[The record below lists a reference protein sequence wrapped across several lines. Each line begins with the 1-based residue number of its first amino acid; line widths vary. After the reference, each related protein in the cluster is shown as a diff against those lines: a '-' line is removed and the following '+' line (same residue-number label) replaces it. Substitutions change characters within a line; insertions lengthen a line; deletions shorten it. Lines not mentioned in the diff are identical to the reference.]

1 MIVIVFNY
9 ITQQDLE
16 HLGLDSKPRGSDH
29 RRMERLLG
37 YAIGGAL
44 AVAAL
49 VVIAVIFGGAIIA
62 GLSAALTFPI
72 AAPMTTLALIVV
84 ILMAFLASR
93 RGR

>member
-1 MIVIVFNY
+1 MGAR
-9 ITQQDLE
+9 E
-16 HLGLDSKPRGSDH
+16 PRQMPAWK
-29 RRMERLLG
+29 RRYKEMERLLG
-37 YAIGGAL
+37 YLIGGTL

-49 VVIAVIFGGAIIA
+49 IAIALLFGSAIIA

-84 ILMAFLASR
+84 ILLAFLASR

>member
-1 MIVIVFNY
+1 MPAW
-9 ITQQDLE
+9 
-16 HLGLDSKPRGSDH
+16 K
-29 RRMERLLG
+29 RRYKEMERLLG
-37 YAIGGAL
+37 YLIGGTL

-49 VVIAVIFGGAIIA
+49 IAIALLFGSAIIA

-84 ILMAFLASR
+84 ILLAFLASR

>member
-1 MIVIVFNY
+1 
-9 ITQQDLE
+9 
-16 HLGLDSKPRGSDH
+16 
-29 RRMERLLG
+29 MERLLG
-37 YAIGGAL
+37 YLIGGTL

-49 VVIAVIFGGAIIA
+49 IAIALLFGSAIIA

-84 ILMAFLASR
+84 ILLAFLASR